1 MPMDRR
7 RYPPNWEQIA
17 LEIKNQADW
26 TCKECE
32 LKCLEPNQ
40 GKHLPRS
47 RKAKLTLTVHH
58 IDCMPENSHPSNL
71 IALCSACHLKTHR
84 KPKLGKL

>member
-17 LEIKNQADW
+17 LEIKSQARW
-26 TCKECE
+26 TCKECR
-32 LKCLEPNQ
+32 LKCLEPLQ
-40 GKHLPRS
+40 GKCLDKS
-47 RKAKLTLTVHH
+47 SKAKLTLTVHH
-58 IDCMPENSHPSNL
+58 IDWIPENSVDSNL
-71 IALCSACHLKTHR
+71 IALCSACHLKDHR